1 MRRTVQD
8 GLNELQSSLKEI
20 WRAVLFL
27 NSSHQREER
36 WRRACST
43 NSLEAKM
50 IATDILSRWNS
61 TYLMLQSLISFRDVF
76 TIWYNNERRQ
86 NVLGDGHWDDATVLC
101 TFLQVFYT
109 ATTNLSASLR
119 PTSPYVMHEPIL
131 IGEVLKTYKRHQQLG
146 TTIAAVVEKF
156 LKYFY
161 PLPHLYAFSVLLDP
175 RSRVPGLKTFLKLLK

>member
-20 WRAVLFL
+20 RRAVLFL
-27 NSSHQREER
+27 NGSHQREER

-76 TIWYNNERRQ
+76 TVWYNNERRQ
-86 NVLGDGHWDDATVLC
+86 NVLGDGHWDDAIVLC
-101 TFLQVFYT
+101 SFLQVFYT
-109 ATTNLSASLR
+109 TTTNLSASLR
-119 PTSPYVMHEPIL
+119 PTSPIVMHEMIL
-131 IGEVLKTYKRHQQLG
+131 IGEVLKTYKGHERLG
-146 TTIAAVVEKF
+146 TAVAAMVEKF
-156 LKYFY
+156 LNIFISYRISTLLVFY
-161 PLPHLYAFSVLLDP
+161 
-175 RSRVPGLKTFLKLLK
+175 